1 MPRRT
6 ESKSEVFLLSRF
18 LVVGRS
24 YRNTW
29 EKEEMT
35 LQSQEVGLKLQT
47 LKFLRLGISLFTL
60 QVLGKN
66 CPFFKKKKKKYI
78 YIYIYITG
86 VIFMF
91 SFSFLAILHGKQDAS
106 SLTRD

>member
-6 ESKSEVFLLSRF
+6 ETKSEAFLLSRF

-35 LQSQEVGLKLQT
+35 LQRQEAGLKLQT
-47 LKFLRLGISLFTL
+47 LKFLHLGISLFTL

-66 CPFFKKKKKKYI
+66 YLFFFFFNDWGDI
-78 YIYIYITG
+78 Y
-86 VIFMF
+86 
-91 SFSFLAILHGKQDAS
+91 FLI
-106 SLTRD
+106 

>member
-1 MPRRT
+1 M
-6 ESKSEVFLLSRF
+6 
-18 LVVGRS
+18 GRS

-35 LQSQEVGLKLQT
+35 LQRQEVGLKLQT

-66 CPFFKKKKKKYI
+66 CPLKKKNM
-78 YIYIYITG
+78 TG

-91 SFSFLAILHGKQDAS
+91 SFSFLAILHSMQDAS
-106 SLTRD
+106 SLTRG

>member
-1 MPRRT
+1 
-6 ESKSEVFLLSRF
+6 
-18 LVVGRS
+18 
-24 YRNTW
+24 
-29 EKEEMT
+29 MT
-35 LQSQEVGLKLQT
+35 LQRQEVGLKLQT

-66 CPFFKKKKKKYI
+66 CPLKKKKKM
-78 YIYIYITG
+78 TG

-91 SFSFLAILHGKQDAS
+91 SFSFLAILHSMQDAS

>member
-1 MPRRT
+1 MEAQAWLARTQEDHRSTPRRT

-35 LQSQEVGLKLQT
+35 LQRQEVGLKLQT
-47 LKFLRLGISLFTL
+47 LKFLRLPSKFWERTVLFL
-60 QVLGKN
+60 
-66 CPFFKKKKKKYI
+66 KKKYDWSDI
-78 YIYIYITG
+78 YVFI
-86 VIFMF
+86 
-91 SFSFLAILHGKQDAS
+91 
-106 SLTRD
+106 